1 MELLAGTS
9 GFSYDEWKGSFYPAD
24 LGKKEMLAYYAERL
38 PAVEI
43 NNTFYRMPRS
53 SVVDDWVSQV
63 GTEFRFVVKAS
74 RRITHFKLLQDVGDE
89 VEYLLSKTARFGR
102 TLGAILFQL
111 PPHLAVDVDRLAA
124 CVAHLPEEVRAAF
137 EFRHESWFE
146 DARVARV
153 LADHNAAFCG
163 GDEEDGTA
171 ALVKTG
177 DWGYLRFR
185 RDDYTPAEIRARAAT
200 VLAQDW
206 TRAFVFFK
214 HEEDG
219 AGPPL
224 ARAFLDAAAAKP
236 TRKQAPSRKTARVTK
251 KTG

>member
-9 GFSYDEWKGSFYPAD
+9 GFSYDEWKGSFYPSD
-24 LGKKEMLAYYAERL
+24 LTKKEMLGYYAERL
-38 PAVEI
+38 PSVEI

-63 GTEFRFVVKAS
+63 GDGFKFVVKAS
-74 RRITHFKLLQDVGDE
+74 RRITHFKLLHDVGEE
-89 VEYLLSKTARFGR
+89 VEYLLSKTARFGDS
-102 TLGAILFQL
+102 LGAILFQL
-111 PPHLAVDVDRLAA
+111 PPQLTVDVERLAT
-124 CVAHLPEEVRAAF
+124 CVALIPDGVRAAF
-137 EFRHESWFE
+137 EFRHDSWLE
-146 DARVARV
+146 EGRVVDV
-153 LADHNAAFCG
+153 LADYNVALVG

-171 ALVKTG
+171 RLVKTG

-185 RDDYTPAEIRARAAT
+185 RDDYSAAEIRARAAA
-200 VLAQDW
+200 VLSQGWSD
-206 TRAFVFFK
+206 AFVFFK

-224 ARAFLDAAAAKP
+224 ARSFLDAAATKP
-236 TRKQAPSRKTARVTK
+236 TRKQAPSKKAARIK